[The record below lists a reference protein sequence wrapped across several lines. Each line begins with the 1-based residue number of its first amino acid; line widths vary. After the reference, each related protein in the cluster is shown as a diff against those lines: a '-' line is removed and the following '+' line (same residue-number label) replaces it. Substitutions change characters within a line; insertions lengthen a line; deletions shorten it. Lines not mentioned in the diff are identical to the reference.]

1 MSKNR
6 IFAALTLALL
16 TTGCATAPTG
26 PVVTAMPPPSKPFD
40 VFAREQSDCEHYAHD
55 QVAGVAQAANDR
67 ALGVTALGAVLGLG
81 LGAATGSGQ
90 AATLGAATGGV
101 IGAAVGA
108 NQSSYAGYSLQRR
121 YDIAYSQ
128 CMYAKGN
135 YVPGMAAA
143 APFPSPPP
151 VSPRS

>member
-1 MSKNR
+1 MQNR
-6 IFAALTLALL
+6 KSLAVLAAALL
-16 TTGCATAPTG
+16 TAGCATTPTG
-26 PVVTAMPPPSKPFD
+26 PMVRVMPGPSKPFE
-40 VFAREQSDCEHYAHD
+40 VFAQEQTDCERYASD
-55 QVAGVAQAANDR
+55 QVAGGAQVANNR
-67 ALGVTALGAVLGLG
+67 ALGATALGAVLGLG
-81 LGAATGSGQ
+81 VGAATGSGR
-90 AATLGAATGGV
+90 AATVGLASGGA

-143 APFPSPPP
+143 APPPP
-151 VSPRS
+151 PPPPRS